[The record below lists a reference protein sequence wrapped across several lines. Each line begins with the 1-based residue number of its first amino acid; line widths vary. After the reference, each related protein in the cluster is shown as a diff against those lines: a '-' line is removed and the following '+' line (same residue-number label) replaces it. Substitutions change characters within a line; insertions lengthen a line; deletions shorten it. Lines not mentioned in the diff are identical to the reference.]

1 MKKLVYILLLI
12 VLVSCSFEI
21 YAVIDCKSPIIVEQK
36 VSENRYRVGYYYNEQ
51 HYFMEIIT
59 NENLEIG
66 DKLQLIKQ

>member
-1 MKKLVYILLLI
+1 MLLI
-12 VLVSCSFEI
+12 ILVSCCFEI

-36 VSENRYRVGYYYNEQ
+36 VSENRYIVGYYYNKQ

-59 NENLEIG
+59 NENLKIG

>member
-1 MKKLVYILLLI
+1 MLLI
-12 VLVSCSFEI
+12 ILVSCSFKI

-36 VSENRYRVGYYYNEQ
+36 VSENRYRVSYYYNER